1 MADRVVDVVIAGG
14 GPAGLSAAL
23 VLGRSLRHVVLID
36 EGKPRNAVTRRSHGF
51 LTRDG
56 TEPEQLRMLAR
67 EELRRYETV
76 DLWHDTIFSVE
87 RSADGYFRAHTKEGP
102 AIRSRMLVFAT
113 GMKEQLPDWP
123 GLSEVYGRSVFPC
136 PYCDGWELRDTP
148 LALLGGCSNN
158 NLLTHIQLIRT
169 WSRDL
174 VVCTDGPA
182 GLSEEEREQLQE
194 RGIALYEQPIAALA
208 SNEGQLTHIAL
219 ADGVHL
225 TCSGAFLVD
234 TGAHEATDIP
244 RLLGVGMEPRGV
256 YQTGNH
262 GLTRIPG
269 LYIIGDAKHAF
280 TGVAGA
286 VSEGYEAGV
295 AINHALAIEDW

>member
-1 MADRVVDVVIAGG
+1 MVERVVDVTIAGG

-51 LTRDG
+51 MTRDG

-76 DLWHDTIFSVE
+76 DLWHDTVVSVE
-87 RSADGYFRAHTKEGP
+87 LAAGGYFRSLTKEGQVVK
-102 AIRSRMLVFAT
+102 SRMLVFAT
-113 GMKEQLPDWP
+113 GMKERLPNWQ
-123 GLSEVYGRSVFPC
+123 GLSDVYGRSVFPC
-136 PYCDGWELRDTP
+136 PYCDGWELRDKP
-148 LALLGGCSNN
+148 LAVLGNCDKILLS
-158 NLLTHIQLIRT
+158 HIQLIRT

-182 GLSEEEREQLQE
+182 ALSSEEREQLSE
-194 RGIALYEQPIAALA
+194 RGITLYEQPIAALA
-208 SNEGQLTHIAL
+208 SNDGQLMHVVF
-219 ADGVHL
+219 ADGQRIPR
-225 TCSGAFLVD
+225 SGAFVTD
-234 TGAHEATDIP
+234 TGAYEATDIP
-244 RLLGVGMEPRGV
+244 RQLGVQLEPRGV
-256 YQTGNH
+256 YETGNH
-262 GLTRIPG
+262 GLTCIPG

-295 AINHALAIEDW
+295 AINHALSIEDW

>member
-1 MADRVVDVVIAGG
+1 MTGQVIDVVIAGG

-23 VLGRSLRHVVLID
+23 VLGRSLRSVMLID

-56 TEPEQLRMLAR
+56 TEPEQLRMLGR
-67 EELRRYETV
+67 EELRRYGTV
-76 DLWHDTIFSVE
+76 DLRHDTIVSVE
-87 RSADGYFRAHTKEGP
+87 RVAEGYFRSYTKEGLKLT
-102 AIRSRMLVFAT
+102 SRMLVFAT
-113 GMKEQLPDWP
+113 GMKERLPDWP
-123 GLSEVYGRSVFPC
+123 GLADVYGRSVFPC
-136 PYCDGWELRDTP
+136 PYCDGWELRDAP
-148 LALLGGCSNN
+148 LALLGNCDN
-158 NLLTHIQLIRT
+158 NLLGHIQLIRT

-182 GLSEEEREQLQE
+182 SLNDEERGQLRE

-208 SNEGQLTHIAL
+208 SSDGQLAHIAL
-219 ADGVHL
+219 EDGL
-225 TCSGAFLVD
+225 CIARSGAFIAD

-244 RLLGVGMEPRGV
+244 RLLGVGLERRGV
-256 YQTGNH
+256 YETGNH

>member
-1 MADRVVDVVIAGG
+1 MAEQIVDVVIAGG

-23 VLGRSLRHVVLID
+23 VLGRSLRRVVLID
-36 EGKPRNAVTRRSHGF
+36 EGKPRNAVTRKSHGF

-56 TEPEQLRMLAR
+56 TEPERLRMLAR

-76 DLWHDTIFSVE
+76 DLRHDMVVSVE
-87 RSADGYFRAHTKEGP
+87 RAAGGLFRSLTKEGLKVT
-102 AIRSRMLVFAT
+102 SRVLVFAT
-113 GMKEQLPDWP
+113 GMKEKLPDWP
-123 GLSEVYGRSVFPC
+123 GLLDVYGRSVFPC
-136 PYCDGWELRDTP
+136 PYCDGWELRDAP
-148 LALLGGCSNN
+148 LALLGGCSHK
-158 NLLTHIQLIRT
+158 LLAHIQLIRT

-182 GLSEEEREQLQE
+182 ALSDEEKEQLRD
-194 RGIALYEQPIAALA
+194 RGILLYEEPIAALL
-208 SNEGQLTHIAL
+208 SSDGQLTHIEL
-219 ADGVHL
+219 EDGQRIARRA
-225 TCSGAFLVD
+225 AFLTD
-234 TGAHEATDIP
+234 TGAHEATEIP
-244 RLLGVGMEPRGV
+244 RQLGVGMEPRGV